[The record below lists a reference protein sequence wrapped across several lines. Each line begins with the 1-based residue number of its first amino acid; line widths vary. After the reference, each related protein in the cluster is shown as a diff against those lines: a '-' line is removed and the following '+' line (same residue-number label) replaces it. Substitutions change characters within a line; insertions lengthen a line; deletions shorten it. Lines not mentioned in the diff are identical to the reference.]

1 MCILHVMASRE
12 GIAKCSLLKGPVHDI
27 VDLTSD
33 DEYGD
38 ETLQKIVMAC
48 VEQRDPS
55 PENDVSEEEEWE
67 SESFY
72 EDALEGMGDEESTEG
87 GRLIVTIKCQDY

>member
-1 MCILHVMASRE
+1 MASRE
-12 GIAKCSLLKGPVHDI
+12 GIANYSLLQGPVHDI

-33 DEYGD
+33 DEYADG
-38 ETLQKIVMAC
+38 TLKKLVMAC

-55 PENDVSEEEEWE
+55 PENDISEEEEWE
-67 SESFY
+67 SESLY

-87 GRLIVTIKCQDY
+87 GRLIVATKCQD